1 MGESVN
7 RAEYCGT
14 YDVVRADFEES
25 VAQFGLPFEAAESC
39 PRAHRLELVR
49 EVNAVGQGADESHD
63 EVRQSLRCE
72 NGDASLWRGWISP
85 ACLACRKGERT
96 ATFFVSLKCTKHCY
110 FCFNPNQE
118 DYEFFRTHTRDIAEE
133 LRQAHAQGAQFDC
146 LAITGGEPCLHKPE
160 VLEFLRCAKELYPG
174 VHVRIYTSGDL
185 LDDAFL
191 NDLAEAGLDELRFS
205 VKPQDTDGDQEE
217 LFKRMAAA
225 VRVIPDVMVEMPVM
239 PGEEQEMRDLLLR
252 LDELGIR
259 GINLLELCF
268 PLHNEQEFKRRG
280 FKLRRKPYKVLYNY
294 WYAGGLPIAGSE
306 AACLDLLRFS
316 EERGLRMGV
325 HYCSLDNKNTGQVFQ
340 QNRGFL
346 LDDGFARSHAWLAMD
361 EADYFL
367 KCVKAFGED
376 ALRVRDWLSSKEGTE
391 AVELA
396 EAKAF
401 ASKALSR
408 EMVDDGSLCA
418 QVEPRDP
425 QERQAGS
432 SDAASV
438 PQRVQRPFAVRFDRT
453 AYKRVASLNDEIRR
467 VMDNRAVFLSEISAE
482 DRVRFNSETPSV
494 TFPAAWANAVQE
506 RFPEAEL
513 AECWHVVEFDESTGP
528 VLREVYATPLV

>member
-280 FKLRRKPYKVLYNY
+280 FELRRKPYKVLYNY

-401 ASKALSR
+401 AADVLSR
-408 EMVDDGSLCA
+408 EMPGDA
-418 QVEPRDP
+418 QPTME
-425 QERQAGS
+425 
-432 SDAASV
+432 ASV
-438 PQRVQRPFAVRFDRT
+438 PQDAHFDHV
-453 AYKRVASLNDEIRR
+453 AYKRVASLNDEIRHA
-467 VMDNRAVFLSEISAE
+467 MDNRAAFLSDLPIE
-482 DRVRFNSETPSV
+482 DRVSFDSEVPSAV
-494 TFPAAWANAVQE
+494 FPVAWENAVLE
-506 RFPEAEL
+506 RFPDAEL

-528 VLREVYATPLV
+528 VLREVYVTPLG

>member
-1 MGESVN
+1 MDRS
-7 RAEYCGT
+7 EYCGT
-14 YDVVRADFEES
+14 YGLVRADFEQS
-25 VAQFGLPFEAAESC
+25 VAQFGLPFETVESC
-39 PRAHRLELVR
+39 PRMRRIEMARD
-49 EVNAVGQGADESHD
+49 VNGSERTANESNLSTCENVWPDGAGGERSSILSAALLDSAANVSSAPRSPIH
-63 EVRQSLRCE
+63 CE

-118 DYEFFRTHTRDIAEE
+118 DYDFFRTHTRDIAEE

-160 VLEFLRCAKELYPG
+160 VLDFLRCAKELYPG

-191 NDLAEAGLDELRFS
+191 AQLAEAGLDELRFS
-205 VKPQDTDGDQEE
+205 VKPQETDGSQEQ
-217 LFKRMAAA
+217 LFDRMAAA
-225 VRVIPDVMVEMPVM
+225 VRAVPDVMVEMPIM
-239 PGEEQEMRDLLLR
+239 PGEEAEMRELLVR
-252 LDELGIR
+252 LDALGVR

-268 PLHNEQEFKRRG
+268 PLHNEREFQRRG

-306 AACLDLLRFS
+306 AACLDLLRFA

-346 LDDGFARSHAWLAMD
+346 LDDGFARSHAWLEMD

-367 KCVKAFGED
+367 KCAKAFGKD
-376 ALRVRDWLSSKEGTE
+376 AKRVRDWLLSEEGAE
-391 AVELA
+391 AAELA
-396 EAKAF
+396 EAKGLATRL
-401 ASKALSR
+401 LS
-408 EMVDDGSLCA
+408 EELGS
-418 QVEPRDP
+418 
-425 QERQAGS
+425 G
-432 SDAASV
+432 V
-438 PQRVQRPFAVRFDRT
+438 PQGDHFDHV
-453 AYKRVASLNDEIRR
+453 AYKRVARLNEEAGKF
-467 VMDNRAVFLSEISAE
+467 MRARSEFLSELPVQERMSFEGEA
-482 DRVRFNSETPSV
+482 PSV
-494 TFPAAWANAVQE
+494 AFPASWASAVQE
-506 RFPEAEL
+506 HFPRVEL
-513 AECWHVVEFDESTGP
+513 AECWHVVEFDETTGP
-528 VLREVYATPLV
+528 VLREVHATPLP